1 MKASKYI
8 LFVEEE
14 IKKAEIIQSLKCNQI
29 ISLFKPT
36 EIGKG
41 LKQSF
46 PIQRL
51 LRDTTKWNKIQIH
64 HSVSYFPYLKD
75 LSLEDL
81 KDTVFTFQFDE
92 STTYQVNERYDGHV
106 QHWSKSH
113 TVET

>member
-1 MKASKYI
+1 MKASNYI

-36 EIGKG
+36 ETGKG

-51 LRDTTKWNKIQIH
+51 LRDTTK
-64 HSVSYFPYLKD
+64 
-75 LSLEDL
+75 
-81 KDTVFTFQFDE
+81 
-92 STTYQVNERYDGHV
+92 
-106 QHWSKSH
+106 
-113 TVET
+113 

>member
-51 LRDTTKWNKIQIH
+51 FKRYNQMKQNPNTSFSI
-64 HSVSYFPYLKD
+64 VF
-75 LSLEDL
+75 SLP
-81 KDTVFTFQFDE
+81 KRFITGRF
-92 STTYQVNERYDGHV
+92 ERYCFHF
-106 QHWSKSH
+106 SI
-113 TVET
+113 